1 MNLVEFG
8 SAYSELPPGE
18 QALFTET
25 VRRLFTDG
33 FLWREDEADRQAY
46 NFLRRRGEMVAAYLE
61 VSGWKLRFDEPTRI
75 YCLTQVEGAHR
86 RHFGKKTTIWLL
98 LLRLLYA
105 EKRERPEASL
115 TRQPVV
121 TVGSLIERYAA
132 FFPDQR
138 VRERTSLDEALRT
151 LQAAR
156 LIRAAGGGSLR
167 SAAPD
172 GLIEL
177 LPVLEVIIP
186 AQEIAALADRLQ
198 AYGQVASDD
207 AEAPADA

>member
-8 SAYSELPPGE
+8 SAYGDLPPGE
-18 QALFTET
+18 QALFAET

-33 FLWREDEADRQAY
+33 FLWRDEEADRHPY
-46 NFLRRRGEMVAAYLE
+46 NFLRRRGELVAAYLD
-61 VSGWKLRFDEPTRI
+61 VSGWKLRYDEPTRI
-75 YCLTQVEGAHR
+75 YCLTHVEGAHR

-105 EKRERPEASL
+105 EKREKPEASL

-121 TVGSLIERYAA
+121 TVGNLIERYAA

-138 VRERTSLDEALRT
+138 VRERTSLDEALRA
-151 LQAAR
+151 LQSAR
-156 LIRAAGGGSLR
+156 LIRAAGGGGLR
-167 SAAPD
+167 VAEPE

-177 LPVLEVIIP
+177 LPVLEVIMP
-186 AQEIAALADRLQ
+186 AQEIAALAERLQ
-198 AYGQVASDD
+198 TYGPGAGDD
-207 AEAPADA
+207 AEPRAEA